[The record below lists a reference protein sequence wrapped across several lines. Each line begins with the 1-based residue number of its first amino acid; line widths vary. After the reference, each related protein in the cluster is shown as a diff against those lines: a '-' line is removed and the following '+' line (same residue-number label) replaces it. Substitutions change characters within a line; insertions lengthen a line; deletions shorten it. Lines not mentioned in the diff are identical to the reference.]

1 VVNDK
6 LQRLR
11 LLIDGMLLAAQLEKN
26 EQVKRKILDNA
37 ARLEKR
43 LKEEEG
49 GKEQAQEL
57 D

>member
-1 VVNDK
+1 MNEK

-26 EQVKRKILDNA
+26 ERVKRKILDNA

-49 GKEQAQEL
+49 KVAEHEQ
-57 D
+57 

>member
-1 VVNDK
+1 MQEK

-11 LLIDGMLLAAQLEKN
+11 LLVDGLLLAAKTEPD

-43 LKEEEG
+43 LAEEK
-49 GKEQAQEL
+49 GKGEQAQEL

>member
-1 VVNDK
+1 MDEK

-11 LLIDGMLLAAQLEKN
+11 LLIDGLLLAAQLEKN

-43 LKEEEG
+43 LVEEK
-49 GKEQAQEL
+49 GKVSNGQEL